1 MADHLVNSEESLIMS
16 YEGIRKNGC
25 KPLADGPER
34 VPWDI
39 ACNNIFDILVACKD
53 VSAVCTVPGFEQ

>member
-39 ACNNIFDILVACKD
+39 SCNNIFDIFV
-53 VSAVCTVPGFEQ
+53 